1 MEIVRAEVTIDCSG
15 AKINPRTQYIIPKA
29 NMVTTGIRAMKP
41 RSSLFLYTL
50 EDILEEVIIRIPNG
64 QNKNSDDTPLNHS
77 NTDGSSG
84 TIGPALVPRFLAT
97 TCWTIDTRPRA
108 ASTGMV

>member
-1 MEIVRAEVTIDCSG
+1 MTIDCSG
-15 AKINPRTQYIIPKA
+15 AKINPRTQYIIPKTS
-29 NMVTTGIRAMKP
+29 MVTTGIRAIKP

-50 EDILEEVIIRIPNG
+50 EDILGREVIIRIPNG
-64 QNKNSDDTPLNHS
+64 QNKNSDDIPLSHS
-77 NTDGSSG
+77 NTDGSKIG

-97 TCWTIDTRPRA
+97 TCWTIDIRPRA